1 MSGEGG
7 GVGVRKSEG
16 TAWLGQT
23 PENTE
28 TSLRRSDSVHRYWE
42 DAGDF
47 GSLSIFV
54 DYFF

>member
-28 TSLRRSDSVHRYWE
+28 TSLRRSDSVRRYWE

-47 GSLSIFV
+47 GSLSISV